1 MRASSLL
8 RQGLAMRIDRRSFW
22 FLDAVVELRE
32 NLAVLGS
39 PNIEVITNRRP
50 HGLEA
55 RELAPMLASLCEAGL
70 IRVKHSETD
79 ALARTLPEIESAL
92 AMSSCAPGRYSGFW
106 YGLTP
111 EGGAVWESLTRPDWS
126 RYSKGWSDGD
136 EHCFEAGGHELAGEE
151 FAREASRPS
160 RVLVPGSAVWTV
172 MRPWS
177 ATYWKTVPVG
187 FQVRYRST
195 RGKWDRVAEGIW
207 EKRHPVQRPWYE
219 QPAF

>member
-1 MRASSLL
+1 MR
-8 RQGLAMRIDRRSFW
+8 MDRRSFW
-22 FLDAVVELRE
+22 LLDAVVELSE
-32 NLAVLGS
+32 NLAVLRS
-39 PNIEVITNRRP
+39 PDLELITNRRT

-70 IRVKHSETD
+70 IWVKHLETD

-92 AMSSCAPGRYSGFW
+92 AVSSCTPGRYSGFW

-111 EGGAVWESLTRPDWS
+111 EGGAVWESLARPDWS
-126 RYSKGWSDGD
+126 RYSTGWSDGE
-136 EHCFEAGGHELAGEE
+136 EHFIEAGARELAEEE
-151 FAREASRPS
+151 FARASSRPS

-177 ATYWKTVPVG
+177 ATYWKTMPVG

-195 RGKWDRVAEGIW
+195 RGK
-207 EKRHPVQRPWYE
+207 
-219 QPAF
+219 